1 MPWKP
6 DLMMAAESL
15 RQEMD
20 HHSNDVMGQAID
32 RAAFAQHSALHDGIR
47 RYQAHPYQRGADDV
61 PVIWQE
67 GATRILDYGAITE
80 PDGEGAKQGQGQ
92 PRADKG
98 AILLVPSL
106 VNRGYILDLNK
117 KRSFARF
124 LAHQG
129 YRPLLLDWG
138 YPGPVERDFGL
149 DDFIAGRLVMA
160 LQDMAE
166 QTGGPLPVV
175 GYCMGGVLAMAACL
189 LEPALVS
196 RLILLATPWD
206 FMAAGPTQARIAAA
220 FAPTLPHMLSV
231 HDELPVDVLQTLFSS
246 LDPFMIGEK
255 FRRFAAMDPSS
266 SRAEDFV
273 ALEDW
278 LNDGVPLTRTV
289 AIDCLIGWYVEN
301 RPARGQWAID
311 GVKIDPAGIACPTLV
326 VIPENDRIVPP
337 ESALALF
344 DGLAPSLR
352 TAHRPSAG
360 HIGMMVGSRAQSS
373 TWQPALDWLEMTGQG

>member
-6 DLMMAAESL
+6 ELTMAAESL
-15 RQEMD
+15 RQEMS

-47 RYQAHPYQRGADDV
+47 RYQAHSYRRGAEDV
-61 PVIWQE
+61 PVIWQD
-67 GATRILDYGAITE
+67 GASCIFDYGAIA
-80 PDGEGAKQGQGQ
+80 PDT
-92 PRADKG
+92 ADADATKARSKG
-98 AILLVPSL
+98 AVLLVPSL

-124 LAHQG
+124 LAAQG
-129 YRPLLLDWG
+129 YRPLLLEWG
-138 YPGPVERDFGL
+138 YPGAEERDFGM
-149 DDFIAGRLVMA
+149 DDFIAGRLVTA

-166 QTGGPLPVV
+166 QTGGPMPVV

-196 RLILLATPWD
+196 RLVLLATPWD

-255 FRRFAAMDPSS
+255 FRRFANMDPAS

-278 LNDGVPLTRTV
+278 LNDGVPLTRKV

-301 RPARGQWAID
+301 RLARGQWEID
-311 GVKIDPAGIACPTLV
+311 GVTMEPAGVTCPTLA

-337 ESALALF
+337 ESALALY
-344 DGLAPSLR
+344 DGLAPALR
-352 TAHRPSAG
+352 TALRPAAG
-360 HIGMMVGSRAQSS
+360 HIGMMVGSRAQTS
-373 TWQPALDWLEMTGQG
+373 TWQPVVDWLETA

>member
-1 MPWKP
+1 MTP
-6 DLMMAAESL
+6 
-15 RQEMD
+15 
-20 HHSNDVMGQAID
+20 HSNDVMGQAVD
-32 RAAFAQHSALHDGIR
+32 RAAFAQHSALQDGIR
-47 RYQAHPYQRGADDV
+47 RYQAHPYQREADDM

-67 GATRILDYGAITE
+67 GSSRIYDYGALAANC
-80 PDGEGAKQGQGQ
+80 P
-92 PRADKG
+92 KG

-106 VNRGYILDLNK
+106 INRGYILDLNR

-124 LAHQG
+124 LATQG

-138 YPGPVERDFGL
+138 YPGADERDFGL

-160 LQDMAE
+160 VQDMAE
-166 QTGGPLPVV
+166 MYGGPLPVV

-196 RLILLATPWD
+196 RLVLLATPWD

-231 HDELPVDVLQTLFSS
+231 HDELPVDVLQTLFAS
-246 LDPFMIGEK
+246 LDPFNIGEK
-255 FRRFAAMDPSS
+255 FRRFAAMKPDSPK
-266 SRAEDFV
+266 AEDFV

-278 LNDGVPLTRTV
+278 LNDGVPLTRNV
-289 AIDCLIGWYVEN
+289 AVDCLIGWYVEN

-311 GVKIDPAGIACPTLV
+311 DMTIDPAAIRCPTLV
-326 VIPENDRIVPP
+326 VIPSNDRIVPP
-337 ESALALF
+337 ESALALY
-344 DGLAPSLR
+344 DKLNVDIR
-352 TAHRPSAG
+352 TAHRPAAG

-373 TWQPALDWLEMTGQG
+373 TWQPVVDWLAES